1 MKKETAIFIFLFVL
15 WILIMLSCNPVNKV
29 LADIEKVKV
38 VRAATDQLWPC
49 ANDSLVFIHDS
60 TEVINTEYL
69 RDTLIEVNNDT
80 TFVFYYDTVIVNK
93 TNTKTVNTVVV
104 DNRYTDSLNKMLVR
118 EAKLQGTISE
128 QRFQYNKMK
137 GERNLWRIVAAILF
151 TAIIAIG
158 VIRIKSIL

>member
-1 MKKETAIFIFLFVL
+1 MF
-15 WILIMLSCNPVNKV
+15 SCNPVNKV

-38 VRAATDQLWPC
+38 VRAKTDPLFPC

-60 TEVINTEYL
+60 TTVVNTEYL
-69 RDTLIEVNNDT
+69 RDTLVEVNNDT

-93 TNTKTVNTVVV
+93 TNTKTINTVVV
-104 DNRYTDSLNKMLVR
+104 DKREQNKLIDSINSLRVR
-118 EAKLQGTISE
+118 EAKINGQVSE

-137 GERNLWRIVAAILF
+137 GERNIWRIVAAILF